1 MSILIKKPYTIFYKA
16 HYSSIAGFLTN
27 ILVEDCRGLLATRPY
42 NPSVNPNLEKLWIR
56 ICSGQSTLNVEHTD
70 IINSRTGKIRPARI
84 RIIDESLAI
93 EEMCYYDIP
102 KEKLRVLAKKIYMLK
117 KERGL

>member
-27 ILVEDCRGLLATRPY
+27 ILVEDCRDLLAGRSY
-42 NPSVNPNLEKLWIR
+42 NPSINPNLEQLWIR

-70 IINSRTGKIRPARI
+70 IIDSRTGKIKPARV
-84 RIIDESLAI
+84 RVIDESLAA

-102 KEKLRVLAKKIYMLK
+102 KGKLKVLAKKLYMLK